1 MLGDLGVLEVL
12 EYTQELNAL
21 VLHPLHRVA
30 GHVEPAADQLCVG
43 TPVGILH
50 EEVEGVILGVVVG
63 HGLLLELGLNGKEG
77 HAHVGCAADG
87 AGLLKYNNGAAAGGV
102 QGLLGL
108 GCSAEAGHAA
118 AYENNIGFN
127 MFHLY
132 ILLKVFLLFPYYSAK
147 VPILQELFWI
157 LYGNLSSK
165 STAESVS
172 LYHRHRSFPL
182 CTSYNKSIQ
191 IFGFTQVSYLA
202 SSLMVFSGGWAFPAV
217 RFGSRRGRRR
227 SRRRSAH
234 SRSPAAEDPAA
245 ERLPDPRSVPDRRS
259 QHLHRCRG

>member
-1 MLGDLGVLEVL
+1 MDFPPSGLLVQVLYLKILFQLPSLVLFCNIRTLIVQLLTPGQADLHLDLGVLEVL
-12 EYTQELNAL
+12 EYAQELNAL

-118 AYENNIGFN
+118 AYENNIGF
-127 MFHLY
+127 LS
-132 ILLKVFLLFPYYSAK
+132 ISSKGGGGLLKEMERKIEKLKEDMALTVKKIDA
-147 VPILQELFWI
+147 IDE
-157 LYGNLSSK
+157 NL
-165 STAESVS
+165 E
-172 LYHRHRSFPL
+172 
-182 CTSYNKSIQ
+182 
-191 IFGFTQVSYLA
+191 
-202 SSLMVFSGGWAFPAV
+202 
-217 RFGSRRGRRR
+217 
-227 SRRRSAH
+227 
-234 SRSPAAEDPAA
+234 
-245 ERLPDPRSVPDRRS
+245 
-259 QHLHRCRG
+259 